1 MSAAI
6 GRRLLPRLGLGRSI
20 APHTAPV
27 GRPLCRRALSTG
39 GTDAEAG
46 ARYLAENAKRD
57 GVVVTAS
64 GLQYRV
70 VASGPPESPHPL
82 VSSACVCHY
91 RGSLVDGTEFDS
103 SHSRGE
109 PAVFAPQ
116 QVIGGWTEALQL
128 MRAGDKWELAIPPE
142 LGYGAYGMPP
152 RIPPD
157 AVLLFELELLEV
169 DPRGSRLPGPSLPLL
184 LLGFGCFGLAIYTL
198 AHGVSGIG
206 GGGGGGGGGGRGPKL
221 LMEDAMAP
229 SNPRVY
235 FDLEIG
241 GIDAGRV
248 EFELFASVCPKTA
261 ENFRALCTGE
271 KGVGRRGKPLSFS
284 GSSFH
289 RVIPGFMCQGGD
301 FTNGNG
307 TGGESIYGEKFA
319 DEWEGGWVAH
329 DRPFLLSMANAGR
342 NTNGSQFFI
351 TTAHTPHLDQR
362 HVVFGRVAS
371 GDAVVRAVEA
381 VGSSGG
387 APRRPV
393 RISACGELPTQ

>member
-20 APHTAPV
+20 
-27 GRPLCRRALSTG
+27 RPLCRRALSTG

>member
-1 MSAAI
+1 MSAAF

-20 APHTAPV
+20 APHTTPL

-103 SHSRGE
+103 SHSRGD

-128 MRAGDKWELAIPPE
+128 MRAGDKWQLAIPPE

-206 GGGGGGGGGGRGPKL
+206 GGGEGGGGGGRGPKL

-271 KGVGRRGKPLSFS
+271 KGVGRRGEPLPRS
-284 GSSFH
+284 GLGVATVAPPAHTLWPWGQASRSPSRAPPSTASSPASCA
-289 RVIPGFMCQGGD
+289 RAATSP
-301 FTNGNG
+301 TA
-307 TGGESIYGEKFA
+307 TGRAASPSTARSLQTSGEA
-319 DEWEGGWVAH
+319 AGWRTTGPSSSRWQTRA
-329 DRPFLLSMANAGR
+329 A
-342 NTNGSQFFI
+342 TQ
-351 TTAHTPHLDQR
+351 TAHSSSSPPPTRRTSTSAMSSSAASPRETP
-362 HVVFGRVAS
+362 S
-371 GDAVVRAVEA
+371 
-381 VGSSGG
+381 
-387 APRRPV
+387 
-393 RISACGELPTQ
+393 

>member
-6 GRRLLPRLGLGRSI
+6 GRRLLPRLGRSI